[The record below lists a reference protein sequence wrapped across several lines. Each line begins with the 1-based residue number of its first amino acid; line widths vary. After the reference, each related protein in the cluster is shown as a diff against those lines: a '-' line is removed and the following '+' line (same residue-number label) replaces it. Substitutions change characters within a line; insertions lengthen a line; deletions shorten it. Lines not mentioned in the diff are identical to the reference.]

1 MEPATLITALAVLQ
15 APPALTEVA
24 ANPLD
29 ESSGEFVEVYNPG
42 PDTLALDGWSLTD
55 GDALDPIEAW
65 DEASHG
71 PFPHPGAVTGTDTLL
86 PGGYCLVFELDYPD
100 NPVYE
105 IPEGTLVMTTA
116 DFSVCNGLAASSDP
130 LTLFEPEGTA
140 DSNAVST
147 YGTPVPSDIW
157 QDRDDDGADDIP
169 FDPGD
174 GFTVERYPQGAPDQ
188 EGSWITGPLGG
199 TPGAPPEAPPDTLN
213 VSCAGVWAEPSQP
226 QPGTPFSV
234 LCAFHCWGTQP
245 PSSGELSLFL
255 DSRGDSLPQSGEL
268 LGQWP
273 ATMLSPGE
281 TDTFTVDVTLDT
293 GWYIPSARSDVPED
307 GYADDDYFRIPL
319 AVGGGVPA
327 VVTEVIAN
335 AVDEDTDELVEIYYP
350 GPGSLLLPGCHL
362 TDGDAL
368 DELAAWDQ
376 GAIYDPDALPLPA
389 LPAGRVAVLMDAE
402 YAQGSQPYDLPES
415 TVVVTTG
422 NTTIGNGLTTN
433 DPVLLYH
440 HADSSLA
447 SLMSTYGTPAL
458 DDDPLSCDD
467 DGADGIPFD
476 PGDGCGVQRLSPALP
491 DLEWAWESSGPGGTP
506 GWVPQPADSQDL
518 ATVSLMVEP
527 SEPDHGQQVLLSAT
541 TLNCGVEE
549 LSGGTVTFFLDQD
562 ADSLPG
568 QAEVVAEVGLP
579 AMSPGDTALVETA
592 TSLAQG
598 NYLAAALCSHPQDGN
613 PSNDLRIEGL
623 VVGGGSPLVV
633 SEVLCNPEDEDRD
646 EMMEIYFPGPGVFDL
661 QGCRI
666 TDGDA
671 LDSLV
676 ELEAGS
682 LEDPDA
688 VCGRFLPEGGF
699 ALVLDSEYPQGSQPY
714 DLPPGTL
721 VLTTANTTLGDGL
734 SGNDPVTLYGPGGT
748 STEDVMSTYGTPI
761 DAPDPEGRDDDGL
774 DDIPFD
780 PGEGNSV
787 QRVELQGPDLEDN
800 WYASP
805 GGPTPGAPPP
815 PVYLG
820 PDGCVSLLAC
830 EPPMGAEGVQVSL
843 TASLLNAGTDSIPQ
857 GELTLRFYRDAD
869 GDSLA
874 DPGEQLH
881 AYQAGALE
889 PGDSL
894 LIPAQWTSCGGPAL
908 LLAVCSCPSD
918 TNPSNDTASV
928 VWNRPLDLVVN
939 EIMYSPAPGNP
950 EWVEL
955 HVCPG
960 TGPVDLA
967 EVTFSDSREAVSI
980 TDDPVVVHE
989 GGFAVL
995 CADSAAFAESWPGV
1009 EAPVI
1014 QPEQWPALN
1023 NENQQGEEY
1032 ADDLRLSLASGQV
1045 IDRVPYGDD
1054 WGGDT
1059 GRSLERIEAPAA
1071 GWEASNWTG
1080 CAEGGT
1086 PGAPNGASSGQQG
1099 GPFLAVWPSPFSP
1112 DGDGRDDVLNVS
1124 MNAGTSGNTVTSR
1137 IYNAQGRVMKTLAE
1151 RVECGSSLT
1160 LQWDGSD
1167 ENGTR
1172 MPVGRYI
1179 VFLRCRPASGE
1190 VREAVEVV
1198 ILARR
1203 L

>member
-1 MEPATLITALAVLQ
+1 MDPVTLLTALVVSQ
-15 APPALTEVA
+15 APPVITEVA

-29 ESSGEFVEVYNPG
+29 ESSGEFVEIYNPG
-42 PDTLALDGWSLTD
+42 PDTLALSAWSLTD

-65 DEASHG
+65 DESSHG
-71 PFPHPGAVTGTDTLL
+71 PFPHSGAVTGTDTLL
-86 PGGYCLVFELDYPD
+86 PEGYCLVFELDYPG

-105 IPEGTLVMTTA
+105 IPDGTLIMTTA
-116 DFSVCNGLAASSDP
+116 DLAICNGLAASSDP
-130 LTLFEPEGTA
+130 LTLFEPQGTA

-157 QDRDDDGADDIP
+157 QDRDDDGLDGIP

-174 GFTVERYPQGAPDQ
+174 GFTVERYPQDAPDLEQ
-188 EGSWITGPLGG
+188 YWIQGPYGG
-199 TPGAPPEAPPDTLN
+199 TPGAPPSAPPDTVN
-213 VSCAGVWAEPSQP
+213 VSCTGVWTEPQEP
-226 QPGTPFSV
+226 PADQPFSV
-234 LCAFHCWGTQP
+234 LCSFHCWGTQP

-255 DSRGDSLPQSGEL
+255 DSRGDSLPQAGEL
-268 LGQWP
+268 LGDWP
-273 ATMLSPGE
+273 ATGLSPGQ
-281 TDTFTVDVTLDT
+281 TDTFSVQVTLDT
-293 GWYIPSARSDVPED
+293 GWYIPSARADVPDD
-307 GYADDDYFRIPL
+307 GYGEDDYSRISL

-335 AVDEDTDELVEIYYP
+335 AIDEDTDELVELYYP

-368 DELAAWDQ
+368 DELTAWNQ
-376 GAIYDPDALPLPA
+376 GVIYDPDALALPA
-389 LPAGRVAVLMDAE
+389 LPSGRVAVLLDAE

-415 TVVVTTG
+415 TVVVTTT

-447 SLMSTYGTPAL
+447 SLMSTYGTPVL
-458 DDDPLSCDD
+458 DDDPLACDD

-476 PGDGCGVQRLSPALP
+476 PGDGYGVQRLSPALP

-506 GWVPQPADSQDL
+506 GWIPQAADSQDL
-518 ATVSLMVEP
+518 AVVSMSVNP
-527 SEPDHGQQVLLSAT
+527 SQPDPGQQVLLSAT
-541 TLNCGVEE
+541 TLNCGAVE
-549 LSGGTVTFFLDQD
+549 LSGGTITFFLDQD

-568 QAEVVAEVGLP
+568 EGEIITEHALP
-579 AMSPGDTALVETA
+579 IMAPGDTALVETS
-592 TSLAQG
+592 TSLSQG
-598 NYLAAALCSHPQDGN
+598 NYLAAALCSHPEDGN
-613 PSNDLRIEGL
+613 PSNDARLEGL

-646 EMMEIYFPGPGVFDL
+646 EMIELHFPGTGVFDMA
-661 QGCRI
+661 GCRF

-671 LDSLV
+671 VDSLV
-676 ELEAGS
+676 ELEAGA

-688 VCGRFLPEGGF
+688 AYGRFLTEGGF

-748 STEDVMSTYGTPI
+748 SAEDVMSTYGTPI
-761 DAPDPEGRDDDGL
+761 IADDPLECDDDGE

-780 PGEGNSV
+780 PGESNSV
-787 QRVELQGPDLEDN
+787 QRVDLAGPDQEDN

-805 GGPTPGAPPP
+805 DGPTPGEPPP

-820 PDGCVSLLAC
+820 PDACVSLLAC
-830 EPPMGAEGVQVSL
+830 EPPMGEEGVQASL
-843 TASLLNAGTDSIPQ
+843 TASLLNVGTESIAQ

-874 DPGEQLH
+874 EPEEVFRT
-881 AYQAGALE
+881 YQAGSLE

-894 LIPAQWTSCGGPAL
+894 LIPAQWASCGEAAL

-918 TNPSNDTASV
+918 TNPSNDTARV

-939 EIMYSPAPGNP
+939 EVMYSPASGNP

-955 HVCPG
+955 YVCAQ
-960 TGPVDLA
+960 TGPVDLS
-967 EVTFSDSREAVSI
+967 EVSFADSRESISI
-980 TDDPVVVHE
+980 TDAPIVLD
-989 GGFAVL
+989 GGGYAVL
-995 CADSAAFAESWPGV
+995 CSDSTAFRETWPGV

-1014 QPEQWPALN
+1014 QPEDWPTLN
-1023 NENQQGEEY
+1023 NTNQQGEEY
-1032 ADDLRLSLASGQV
+1032 ADDLRLILQGGQV
-1045 IDRVPYGDD
+1045 VDRVPYGDD
-1054 WGGDT
+1054 WGG
-1059 GRSLERIEAPAA
+1059 GVARSLERMEAADP
-1071 GWEASNWTG
+1071 GWQASNWAG
-1080 CAEGGT
+1080 CPEGGT
-1086 PGAPNGASSGQQG
+1086 PGRENSCSSGQQG
-1099 GPFLAVWPSPFSP
+1099 GPFLAVWPNPFSP
-1112 DGDGRDDVLNVS
+1112 DGDGRDDVLNIE
-1124 MNAGTSGNTVTSR
+1124 MNAESQANTVTAR
-1137 IYNAQGRVMKTLAE
+1137 IYNVQGRVVTTLAE
-1151 RVECGSSLT
+1151 RLECGASLG
-1160 LQWDGSD
+1160 LQW
-1167 ENGTR
+1167 NGTSESGAR

-1179 VFLRCRPASGE
+1179 VYLRCRPESGD
-1190 VREAVEVV
+1190 VREALEVV
-1198 ILARR
+1198 VLARR